1 MNERKINIG
10 DILGRTMVA
19 AAPMLTGLVKSVLSP
34 QMIKS
39 VVGMV
44 PDLLNAAVDAISSID
59 LGEILSAILGAIL
72 PVAMRLLDPLLD
84 ILGPIIE
91 GLLDMLAPVLEI
103 VGPIFDA
110 LTKIIRPIVGA
121 LTKG

>member
-1 MNERKINIG
+1 MNERKINID

-19 AAPMLTGLVKSVLSP
+19 TAPMLTGLVKSVLSP

-39 VVGMV
+39 AVGML

-72 PVAMRLLDPLLD
+72 PVAMRLLDHLLD

-110 LTKIIRPIVGA
+110 LAKIIRPIVGA